1 MTMTKSEKKNAIDS
15 LKKGIAIYKKNIEF
29 WQIRKKEAETMILH
43 NRNNIREDQN
53 KIKMIQRLK

>member
-1 MTMTKSEKKNAIDS
+1 MTKSEKKAAIDS

-29 WQIRKKEAETMILH
+29 WQIRKKEAESMIIH
-43 NRNNIREDQN
+43 YKNNIVEDQN